1 MAHNPITDSGTTLA
15 SASGASS
22 QSSAMAVKTDSLR
35 ITNNGTKNVTVA
47 IGTNPTATANDYSV
61 SKQETEIL
69 SLTPKSQPVIG
80 ITTGTST
87 TLHFPE
93 GTGCAFNVGD
103 TVSVTG
109 LTPSSL
115 NFTHK
120 PVERILV
127 NASSAA
133 EGVFSTRAV
142 ITNDSSASTVGGAST
157 ATFNGGMV
165 RNSVKANIFSDGT
178 GSTVNF
184 IQIQAAGGGS

>member
-1 MAHNPITDSGTTLA
+1 MAHNPIADSGTTLA

-47 IGTNPTATANDYSV
+47 IGTNPTATVNDYSV

-80 ITTGTST
+80 ITTGTAT

-115 NFTHK
+115 NFSHK
-120 PVERILV
+120 PVQSVLV
-127 NASSAA
+127 NSSSQP
-133 EGVFSTRAV
+133 GFFSTRAV
-142 ITNDSSASTVGGAST
+142 ITHDSSASTVGGAST

-165 RNSVKANIFSDGT
+165 RNSIKASIFSDGT

>member
-1 MAHNPITDSGTTLA
+1 MAHNPIADSGTTLA

-47 IGTNPTATANDYSV
+47 IGTDPTATANDYSV

-80 ITTGTST
+80 ITTGTAT

-115 NFTHK
+115 NFSHK
-120 PVERILV
+120 PVQSVLV
-127 NASSAA
+127 NSSSQP
-133 EGVFSTRAV
+133 GFFSTRAV
-142 ITNDSSASTVGGAST
+142 ITHDSSASTVGGAST

-165 RNSVKANIFSDGT
+165 RNSIKASIFSDGT

>member
-1 MAHNPITDSGTTLA
+1 MAHNPIADSGTTLA

-47 IGTNPTATANDYSV
+47 IGTDPTATANDYSV

-87 TLHFPE
+87 ILHFPE

-115 NFTHK
+115 NFSHK
-120 PVERILV
+120 PVQSVLV
-127 NASSAA
+127 NASSQP
-133 EGVFSTRAV
+133 GYFSTRAV
-142 ITNDSSASTVGGAST
+142 ITHDSSASTVGGAST

-165 RNSVKANIFSDGT
+165 RNSVKASIFSDGT

>member
-1 MAHNPITDSGTTLA
+1 MAHNPIADSGTTLA

-35 ITNNGTKNVTVA
+35 ITVNGTRNVNVA
-47 IGTNPTATANDYSV
+47 IGTNPTATANDYSI
-61 SKQETEIL
+61 SKQESEIL
-69 SLTPKSQPVIG
+69 SLTPKSQPVVG
-80 ITTGTST
+80 LTTGTST

-109 LTPSSL
+109 LTPDSL

-120 PVERILV
+120 PVERILA
-127 NASSAA
+127 NASSQP
-133 EGVFSTRAV
+133 GYFSTRAV
-142 ITNDSSASTVGGAST
+142 ITHDSSASTVSGAST
-157 ATFNGGMV
+157 ATFNGGSV
-165 RNSVKANIFSDGT
+165 RNSVKASIFSDGT

-184 IQIQAAGGGS
+184 IQVQAAGGGS

>member
-1 MAHNPITDSGTTLA
+1 MAHNPIADSGTTLA
-15 SASGASS
+15 SASCASS

-47 IGTNPTATANDYSV
+47 IGTDPTATANDYSV

-103 TVSVTG
+103 TVTVTG

-115 NFTHK
+115 NFSHK
-120 PVERILV
+120 PVESVLV
-127 NASSAA
+127 NASSQP
-133 EGVFSTRAV
+133 GYFSTRAV

-165 RNSVKANIFSDGT
+165 RNSIKTSIFSDGT

>member
-80 ITTGTST
+80 ITTGTAT

-103 TVSVTG
+103 TVTVTG

-115 NFTHK
+115 NFSHK
-120 PVERILV
+120 PVESVLV
-127 NASSAA
+127 NASSQP
-133 EGVFSTRAV
+133 GYFSTRAV
-142 ITNDSSASTVGGAST
+142 ITHNSSASTVGGAST

-165 RNSVKANIFSDGT
+165 RNSIKTSIFSDGT